1 MNYQVLI
8 SEQVEK
14 EIKKIPKPFYQK
26 IREAILALGADPRP
40 HGCKKLKGRDGYRV
54 RVADYRV
61 VYDVNDKIVT
71 VYILTVMNRK
81 DVYRK

>member
-1 MNYQVLI
+1 MSHRVLI
-8 SEQVEK
+8 SELAEK
-14 EIKKIPKPFYQK
+14 EIKKIPKPFYEK
-26 IREAILALGADPRP
+26 IRQAILALGSNPRP
-40 HGCKKLKGRDGYRV
+40 NGCKKLKGREGYRI

-81 DVYRK
+81 DVYKK